1 MIESKQQIQS
11 LEQKLV
17 IIQNEANEERK
28 EKEKQIK
35 LRAGKKKTVTNF
47 LIPRIGKETF
57 GIGVLFYA
65 TWRTNKTIRFWNS
78 CVQTY
83 SKEVMRIC
91 HNCFI

>member
-47 LIPRIGKETF
+47 F
-57 GIGVLFYA
+57 
-65 TWRTNKTIRFWNS
+65 NS
-78 CVQTY
+78 
-83 SKEVMRIC
+83 
-91 HNCFI
+91 